1 MKKIISILVIVFLTS
16 ISAFAQRSELGI
28 FVGTA
33 YYIGDLNPA
42 KHFTNTNSAGGIVYR
57 YNFNPRWA
65 LKVSALFGQLEASDK
80 ATNYNNVRNL
90 SFRSPISEISAQAEF
105 NFFNLY
111 TQKGKNF
118 FSPYMFVGVSAFSF
132 NPQAQL
138 DNHWYDLQPL
148 GTEGQ
153 GLAKYPTKD
162 YYSLTSVSMP
172 FGLGIKV
179 NFLKNFSVGLEWG
192 MRKTWT
198 DYIDDI
204 GGTYADNYL
213 LFIKRSPKV
222 AEIADRSV
230 VKHIEGSARGN
241 SKTKDWY
248 NYTGLWLTFKIFEG
262 AQSCGAYQKSTY
274 KSKRIGKK
282 R

>member
-1 MKKIISILVIVFLTS
+1 MKKIFWLLVIFLLTGN
-16 ISAFAQRSELGI
+16 ITNAQRSELGI

-42 KHFTNTNSAGGIVYR
+42 KHFTNTNSAGGIIYR
-57 YNFNPRWA
+57 YNFNSRWA

-80 ATNYNNVRNL
+80 VTNYNNDRNL

-132 NPQAQL
+132 NPQSQL

-153 GLAKYPTKD
+153 GLEKYPKKD

-172 FGLGIKV
+172 FGIGFKV
-179 NFLKNFSVGLEWG
+179 NFLRNFSLGLEWG

-204 GGTYADNYL
+204 GGTYADNDQC
-213 LFIKRSPKV
+213 SPKV
-222 AEIADRSV
+222 AQIADPSD

-241 SKTKDWY
+241 SQTKDWY
-248 NYTGLWLTFKIFEG
+248 NFTGLWLTYKIFEG
-262 AQSCGAYQKSTY
+262 AKSCGAYQKSTY
-274 KSKRIGKK
+274 KSKSVGKK